1 MDLNT
6 VTVIARP
13 CSRDEIK
20 LFAKGDAYLAGGPCF
35 FSEPQPQLR
44 RLIDLTTLRW
54 QSLVANEAGLSIAAT
69 CTVAELDAFE
79 PPVAWGAA
87 TLIGRCCRSFLASF
101 KIWNTATVGGNVCMA
116 LPAGPMIS
124 LVAALNGV
132 CVISGLD
139 GGERRPP
146 VLDFVQGPA
155 QNALRSGELLRTI
168 ELPREA
174 LTRHT
179 AFRRIS
185 LTPLGRSGAL
195 LIGTLSVAS
204 GFALTVT
211 ASTRR
216 PVRLA
221 FARIPK
227 KATVEEQPPPEN
239 PPGPLST

>member
-13 CSRDEIK
+13 RSRDEIK
-20 LFAKGDAYLAGGPCF
+20 PIAEGDAYLAGGTWL

-44 RLIDLTTLRW
+44 RLIDLTTLGW

-69 CTVAELDAFE
+69 CTVAELDTFE

-124 LVAALNGV
+124 LVAALHGV
-132 CVISGLD
+132 CVIWRLD
-139 GGERRPP
+139 GGERRLP
-146 VLDFVQGPA
+146 VLDFV
-155 QNALRSGELLRTI
+155 
-168 ELPREA
+168 
-174 LTRHT
+174 
-179 AFRRIS
+179 
-185 LTPLGRSGAL
+185 TPLGRSGAL

-204 GFALTVT
+204 GFTLTVT

-216 PVRLA
+216 PVLLGFAGIPNKTTLEERLA
-221 FARIPK
+221 AEIPS
-227 KATVEEQPPPEN
+227 N
-239 PPGPLST
+239 LY